1 MQTMVPVAEE
11 GGCQG
16 GTLLPTWFSSASGKL
31 EGQALA
37 TATRGLPLF
46 RVAAQAGA
54 STLHF
59 IVDTGAGVS
68 LVPQDIVKGA
78 ILQPTAVRITTA
90 SGAPLPTHGEVLLSI
105 VIPAL
110 RRSFLWSFVV
120 ADVTDPL
127 LGHDFLAHHNLL
139 VDCGSQTLL
148 DSVTSLRSPGAPVD
162 RPGPGAFLV
171 NQSDS
176 LPPEVQALLQQF
188 PSLLMP
194 LQLGAEADACPIPA
208 SHNIDTGSSPPTF
221 ASPRRLPPDKL
232 EAAKKTFDTLLEAGI
247 IRPSNSPWASPLHMV
262 PKKTPGKWRATGDYR
277 ALNSKTK
284 PDRYPLPHI
293 HSISTRLHGMRVF
306 SKVDLL
312 RAYHQIPM
320 APQDVEKTAVTTPFG
335 AYEYVFMPLGLR
347 NSGATFQRVM
357 DQLFRQVSCVF
368 VYLDDVL
375 IFSPDA
381 EQHHKDLQ
389 TVLGILHRHRLRIS
403 LDKCDFFKS
412 QVVYLGHTVSAAG
425 LRPPDA
431 KLKEIADLPTPPDS
445 AALRRFLGMVGFFRR
460 MIPHFA
466 EIVHP
471 LTELIKHHQKS
482 TNLPW
487 TETELTAF
495 TDIKEAL
502 QTACTIRHHLPSC
515 ENYHLVTDCSQVAAG
530 AALYQIVDG
539 QPVPVGFFSKKL
551 SDQQR
556 RYSTY
561 DRELLAAYLAVL
573 HFRHLLEGRVV
584 ALFTDHR
591 PLTTAFLSPQTA
603 KSDRQQ
609 RHWSVISEYV
619 SSVQY
624 VRGADNVV
632 ADCWSRP
639 VTTDALSPPAR
650 SSETSSPTGSLPT
663 TLGGAATSPVG
674 AGAHPVPHPVAVP
687 DGARAHPESP
697 PVAVPDGARARP
709 ESPPVVARGGA
720 RAHLEPPPDGAR
732 ARSEPPPVAAP
743 DCARPDPPP
752 AELSSTAA
760 DTGVTLVTAAP
771 SPATGPLAAAAPP
784 STTPTASVN
793 AATLDAAD
801 LHAIAEAQRDDQET
815 AAYSD
820 RLTPFPLS
828 AEIAVLCDT
837 TLTLPRPFVPVALR
851 THVFEQVHSLA
862 HPGVKASLQLVKSR
876 FFWPDMDRCIRRWVR
891 ECISCQS
898 SKVHRHT
905 KTVPSPFSLLSDRFE
920 TIHIDIVGP
929 LPPSFLTVSPSPP
942 HAGTS

>member
-1 MQTMVPVAEE
+1 M
-11 GGCQG
+11 
-16 GTLLPTWFSSASGKL
+16 
-31 EGQALA
+31 
-37 TATRGLPLF
+37 
-46 RVAAQAGA
+46 
-54 STLHF
+54 
-59 IVDTGAGVS
+59 
-68 LVPQDIVKGA
+68 
-78 ILQPTAVRITTA
+78 
-90 SGAPLPTHGEVLLSI
+90 
-105 VIPAL
+105 
-110 RRSFLWSFVV
+110 
-120 ADVTDPL
+120 
-127 LGHDFLAHHNLL
+127 
-139 VDCGSQTLL
+139 
-148 DSVTSLRSPGAPVD
+148 
-162 RPGPGAFLV
+162 
-171 NQSDS
+171 
-176 LPPEVQALLQQF
+176 
-188 PSLLMP
+188 
-194 LQLGAEADACPIPA
+194 
-208 SHNIDTGSSPPTF
+208 
-221 ASPRRLPPDKL
+221 
-232 EAAKKTFDTLLEAGI
+232 
-247 IRPSNSPWASPLHMV
+247 
-262 PKKTPGKWRATGDYR
+262 WRATGDYR
-277 ALNSKTK
+277 ALNGKTK

-320 APQDVEKTAVTTPFG
+320 SPQDVEKTAVTTPFG

-403 LDKCDFFKS
+403 LDKCDFFKP
-412 QVVYLGHTVSAAG
+412 QVVYLGHTVSAEG

-431 KLKEIADLPTPPDS
+431 KIEEIADLPTPPDS
-445 AALRRFLGMVGFFRR
+445 TALRRFLGMVGFFRR

-471 LTELIKHHQKS
+471 LTELMKHNQKS

-487 TETELTAF
+487 TETELAAF
-495 TDIKEAL
+495 TDIKE
-502 QTACTIRHHLPSC
+502 
-515 ENYHLVTDCSQVAAG
+515 VAAG
-530 AALYQIVDG
+530 AALYQIADG

-639 VTTDALSPPAR
+639 VTPDALSPPDQ
-650 SSETSSPTGSLPT
+650 SSETSPPTGSLLT
-663 TLGGAATSPVG
+663 TLGSAATAPVG
-674 AGAHPVPHPVAVP
+674 AG
-687 DGARAHPESP
+687 
-697 PVAVPDGARARP
+697 ARP
-709 ESPPVVARGGA
+709 ESPPVTVPDGRA
-720 RAHLEPPPDGAR
+720 RALCRLRSPHRSPR
-732 ARSEPPPVAAP
+732 AR
-743 DCARPDPPP
+743 
-752 AELSSTAA
+752 STAA
-760 DTGVTLVTAAP
+760 DTGMTPVTAAP
-771 SPATGPLAAAAPP
+771 HPATESLAAAAPP

-793 AATLDAAD
+793 AATVDAAD

-828 AEIAVLCDT
+828 ADLTVLCDT
-837 TLTLPRPFVPVALR
+837 TLTLPRPFVPVPLR

-876 FFWPDMDRCIRRWVR
+876 YFWPDMDRCIRR
-891 ECISCQS
+891 
-898 SKVHRHT
+898 
-905 KTVPSPFSLLSDRFE
+905 DRFE

-929 LPPSFLTVSPSPP
+929 LPPSIPHGESHLPCRYLLTCVDRSTRWLEAAPIADISAATVAAAFMDVWVARFGVPLHVVTDRGTQFESALFRQLAEILGFHRLRTTAYHPKTNGMVERQHRTLKSAIIASKKQWLQALPVVLLGIRAAMNETGYAPFTAVTGGMLLQPRIRVDRQPAPDGAAETVGELARRLARTDFLSPSEGSHHGLTQPHMPTDLSTCSHVWLRVDRVRRPLEAPYIGPLRVLRRWDRWYQLELPSGKSDTVSVERLKPAYLPQSPP
-942 HAGTS
+942 PALHRLCTLHHRRQRSRTVLT

>member
-1 MQTMVPVAEE
+1 MQALVPVAEE
-11 GGCQG
+11 GGRQDG
-16 GTLLPTWFSSASGKL
+16 ALLPAWFSPASGKL

-68 LVPQDIVKGA
+68 LVPQDVVKGA

-90 SGAPLPTHGEVLLSI
+90 SGAPLPTHGEVLLSF

-120 ADVTDPL
+120 ADVTAPL

-176 LPPEVQALLQQF
+176 LPPEVQTLLQQF

-194 LQLGAEADACPIPA
+194 LQLGTEADACPIPA

-262 PKKTPGKWRATGDYR
+262 PKKTPGMWRATGDYR
-277 ALNSKTK
+277 ALNGKTK

-320 APQDVEKTAVTTPFG
+320 SPQDVEKTAVTTPFG

-412 QVVYLGHTVSAAG
+412 QVVYLGHTVSAEG

-431 KLKEIADLPTPPDS
+431 KIEEIADLPTPPDS
-445 AALRRFLGMVGFFRR
+445 TALRRFLGMVGFFRR

-471 LTELIKHHQKS
+471 LTELMKHNQKS

-487 TETELTAF
+487 TETELAAF

-515 ENYHLVTDCSQVAAG
+515 ETYHLVTDCSQVAAG

-609 RHWSVISEYV
+609 RHWSVIS
-619 SSVQY
+619 
-624 VRGADNVV
+624 
-632 ADCWSRP
+632 
-639 VTTDALSPPAR
+639 
-650 SSETSSPTGSLPT
+650 
-663 TLGGAATSPVG
+663 
-674 AGAHPVPHPVAVP
+674 
-687 DGARAHPESP
+687 
-697 PVAVPDGARARP
+697 
-709 ESPPVVARGGA
+709 
-720 RAHLEPPPDGAR
+720 
-732 ARSEPPPVAAP
+732 
-743 DCARPDPPP
+743 
-752 AELSSTAA
+752 
-760 DTGVTLVTAAP
+760 
-771 SPATGPLAAAAPP
+771 
-784 STTPTASVN
+784 
-793 AATLDAAD
+793 
-801 LHAIAEAQRDDQET
+801 
-815 AAYSD
+815 
-820 RLTPFPLS
+820 
-828 AEIAVLCDT
+828 
-837 TLTLPRPFVPVALR
+837 
-851 THVFEQVHSLA
+851 
-862 HPGVKASLQLVKSR
+862 
-876 FFWPDMDRCIRRWVR
+876 
-891 ECISCQS
+891 
-898 SKVHRHT
+898 SKT
-905 KTVPSPFSLLSDRFE
+905 
-920 TIHIDIVGP
+920 
-929 LPPSFLTVSPSPP
+929 
-942 HAGTS
+942 